1 MAWRK
6 GSFYLPRKPCVTSLA
21 KKNVSIHG
29 RCKSKTSFV
38 GIKFEA
44 ENWCATVNNCRFWT
58 KEDPNVDWQIFH
70 SFKHQCIEYFW
81 STNCNCFS
89 VKLAFLFW
97 KMEKKTFEIE
107 MAFAFNL
114 TIWTRTK
121 FVTTVSNGSIL
132 WGSLWRYA
140 LRFLF
145 ILFKFKLRFNAY
157 QREKTRQ
164 TKQNKTE
171 NEIEKALK
179 LPPDLKQHACI
190 CRKDKSESK
199 KNPPPLS

>member
-6 GSFYLPRKPCVTSLA
+6 GSFYLPRKTCVTSLA

-44 ENWCATVNNCRFWT
+44 ENWCATVNNCRFTT

-70 SFKHQCIEYFW
+70 SFKHQCSEYFW

-97 KMEKKTFEIE
+97 KIEKKLSRSRWHLLLIWQFEL
-107 MAFAFNL
+107 ARNSWL
-114 TIWTRTK
+114 
-121 FVTTVSNGSIL
+121 L
-132 WGSLWRYA
+132 C
-140 LRFLF
+140 
-145 ILFKFKLRFNAY
+145 
-157 QREKTRQ
+157 Q
-164 TKQNKTE
+164 TDQSFE
-171 NEIEKALK
+171 
-179 LPPDLKQHACI
+179 DLYG
-190 CRKDKSESK
+190 DT
-199 KNPPPLS
+199 L